1 MPGDFT
7 YVVIFTLISGIIIT
21 SLKVARVIFRE
32 NMEGKLGNA

>member
-7 YVVIFTLISGIIIT
+7 YDVIFALNNGIIIT
-21 SLKVARVIFRE
+21 SPKVARVIFRE